1 VLGCHASLYRYA
13 RSLCGE
19 RAEAEEVLQE
29 TYRRALAARRKPVA
43 SNADEIRPW
52 MFTIMRHVW
61 QNERRRMSRSHQTFL
76 EDPEA
81 VASTECTETTV
92 SRKLLVSEVRAAI
105 DSLPVMWRE
114 MVVMR
119 DIEDLSYAQIAAVLG
134 CPVGTVMSRL
144 ARARAALR
152 QLLQPQVPEVRR

>member
-1 VLGCHASLYRYA
+1 
-13 RSLCGE
+13 
-19 RAEAEEVLQE
+19 VLQE

-81 VASTECTETTV
+81 VASPECTETTV